1 MLNDHHAGKKAGSE
15 SDSQGDESTTKLA
28 LAPLFDFFL
37 FLTIA
42 VKVPICLIKNTG
54 IPI

>member
-1 MLNDHHAGKKAGSE
+1 MLNDHHAGKKAGS
-15 SDSQGDESTTKLA
+15 DSQGDESTKLA
-28 LAPLFDFFL
+28 LAPRFDFFL